1 MNRKPAMLWR
11 AARAAAATLLLA
23 ALGTPFAFGQQT
35 QADAAKPDPLAF
47 ARGARLWAQQ
57 CARCHEMRDPK
68 ELRDDQW
75 KPVVTH
81 MQIRAGLS
89 GAQARDILLFL
100 QGSN

>member
-1 MNRKPAMLWR
+1 MKRPRRRVLR
-11 AARAAAATLLLA
+11 AAVALA
-23 ALGTPFAFGQQT
+23 SAFGMTLAYAQQPP
-35 QADAAKPDPLAF
+35 ADAAKPDPLAF

-75 KPVVTH
+75 KPAVTH

-89 GAQARDILLFL
+89 GAQARDILRFL